1 MLYNVIIL
9 VQPIDKYIYGG
20 KMFNLVLLI
29 GKMTDKPVLRT
40 LENGQIVGHFAIA
53 VQRPFKNMDG
63 EYETYFINCS
73 VWNAMAQNMVEYCNK
88 GSTVAVRGH
97 LITKDE
103 KIINDKGEQIN
114 IKIPSIYV
122 ERINFISL

>member
-1 MLYNVIIL
+1 
-9 VQPIDKYIYGG
+9 
-20 KMFNLVLLI
+20 MFNLVLLI
-29 GKMTDKPVLRT
+29 GKMTDKPTLKT
-40 LENGQIVGHFAIA
+40 LENGQVVGNFSLA
-53 VQRPFKNMDG
+53 VHRPFKNMEG
-63 EYETYFINCS
+63 EYDTYFINCT
-73 VWNAMAQNMVEYCNK
+73 VWNGIAQNIAEYCNK

-97 LITKDE
+97 LITKEE